1 MSRSETQ
8 ILTASTVGNA
18 VSVTPAVHS
27 VFGLFLLPLS
37 TTFGWTR
44 ASISGALGL
53 IALVAACALP
63 FLGRYADRHGA
74 RNLVLGGCL
83 LFAAAIASLALS
95 NGSLPRFYLSFS
107 LIALTGCAAS
117 PPILSKVVAQW
128 FDRNRGAMLGISAG
142 VGGGVGSTV
151 IPIVAA
157 LMMPAFGW
165 RGTYIGIG
173 AIVALLGFPVMF
185 LWLRDAPRQRVVTA
199 VTAGEGAP
207 FTEVVRTRT
216 FWLLIIAL
224 ASGAGCLTSIF
235 SHVVPVL
242 AERGVSTATAT
253 TVIGFFAIAA
263 AIWQIAFGAILDR
276 VPSAKITV
284 PMYLAAAVGM
294 ILLEYGVGAPTL
306 LVGGVALGIGLGS
319 QFAAL
324 PYLVARY
331 FGLRHFGLIIGVMYS
346 AVFLLQGATPVV
358 LDHVFDVQRSYR
370 QGVMGVIAILLASGA
385 LLLFLPA
392 YRSVG
397 SIGQLQPKASI

>member
-1 MSRSETQ
+1 MTRTETQ

-53 IALVAACALP
+53 IAVVAACALP

-74 RNLVLGGCL
+74 RNLILGGCL

-95 NGSLPRFYLSFS
+95 NGSLPRFYLTFA
-107 LIALTGCAAS
+107 LIALAGCAAS

-128 FDRNRGAMLGISAG
+128 FDGNRGAMLGISAG
-142 VGGGVGSTV
+142 VGGGVGSTI
-151 IPIVAA
+151 IPIAAA
-157 LMMPAFGW
+157 LMMPVFGW
-165 RGTYIGIG
+165 RGTYVGIG
-173 AIVALLGFPVMF
+173 LIVALVGLPVMF
-185 LWLRDAPRQRVVTA
+185 LWLRDAPRQRIAAA
-199 VTAGEGAP
+199 VTAGEGASVS
-207 FTEVVRTRT
+207 EVVRTPT
-216 FWLLIIAL
+216 FWLLVIAL

-242 AERGVSTATAT
+242 AERGISISTAT
-253 TVIGFFAIAA
+253 TVIGVFAIVAA
-263 AIWQIAFGAILDR
+263 AWQVVFGLILDR
-276 VPSAKITV
+276 VPSAKITA
-284 PMYLAAAVGM
+284 PMYLVAVAGLL
-294 ILLEYGVGAPTL
+294 LLEYGVRMPAL
-306 LVGGVALGIGLGS
+306 IAAGVALGIGLGS
-319 QFAAL
+319 QFGAL
-324 PYLVARY
+324 PFLVARY
-331 FGLRHFGLIIGVMYS
+331 FGLRHFGVIIGMMYS

-370 QGVMGVIAILLASGA
+370 QGISGIIMSLLVGAA

-392 YRSVG
+392 YRSRRA
-397 SIGQLQPKASI
+397 IGRLQLAKDV